1 MENKNKIGAVIVLG
15 GIAILG
21 YVYFKKSKPVVATTQ
36 LKGLEEL
43 SNFYKSGGAKDDTK
57 INVDYTIQPIT
68 NPFQDSIGSSIFLD
82 PSFAKQLQNADI
94 EKRDNLALYGV
105 PYNPNKPIDNSNSM
119 FPELENLFNVGKI
132 TLSDEAVKN
141 LSQLSDFQTGLDK
154 IDWSKVK
161 F

>member
-1 MENKNKIGAVIVLG
+1 MGNKNKIGAIILLG
-15 GIAILG
+15 GIAVLG
-21 YVYFKKSKPVVATTQ
+21 YVYFKKRKPVVATTQ

-68 NPFQDSIGSSIFLD
+68 NSFQDSIGSSIFLD

-94 EKRDNLALYGV
+94 EKRENLELYGV
-105 PYNPNKPIDNSNSM
+105 PYNPNKPIDNSKSM
-119 FPELENLFNVGKI
+119 FPELEGLNNLGKI
-132 TLSDEAVKN
+132 TLSEEAVNN
-141 LSQLSDFQTGLDK
+141 LSQLSNLGLDK